1 MIVTLE
7 VALVGAVVSLLMS
20 IVLWKVGIRFRLYPQ
35 IRARDVHTRP
45 TPRLGGIA
53 MYIGL
58 LAALLV
64 ASRINYFRIVFFDG
78 NEPQIIAILCAAT
91 LIVVMGV
98 LDDFFD
104 LDWTT
109 KLIGQILA
117 AGILAWLGGLQITQL
132 PVGGSLGSIVG
143 STWSS
148 LAVTLITVVV
158 VMNMMNFID
167 GLDGL
172 VAGVAIIANGAYFL
186 YSYML
191 LQLTSPTSLFSL
203 ATLVSA
209 VMCGVCIG
217 FLPLNWHPARLFMGD
232 AGSLLV
238 GLMFAVAAVSVTGSI
253 DPTQVFAQGATG
265 QYERAKLAPAFL
277 PLLLPVVIMIVP
289 VLDFT
294 LAVVRRI
301 LAGKSPFSADR
312 KHLHHRLLDMGHSRL
327 HATLILYAW
336 TAVISFGA
344 LLFYVAEQ
352 ALAWSFIGG
361 GLVVCAVATLAPLS
375 HRKRREYAVQV
386 KPVEA
391 TTRQVAVLDPLD
403 RAGKASGRKR
413 RSA

>member
-1 MIVTLE
+1 MIVTLL

-20 IVLWKVGIRFRLYPQ
+20 IVMWKVGVRYRLYPA
-35 IRARDVHTRP
+35 IRARDVHARP

-53 MYIGL
+53 MYTGL

-64 ASRINYFRIVFFDG
+64 ASQIHPYFDSVFQDANQIV
-78 NEPQIIAILCAAT
+78 AILCAAT
-91 LIVVMGV
+91 LIVVIGV

-109 KLIGQILA
+109 KLIAQIIA
-117 AGILAWLGGLQITQL
+117 AGLLAYLGGLQMTQL
-132 PVGGSLGSIVG
+132 PVGKIGPFDAGVVATSS
-143 STWSS
+143 WSS
-148 LAVTLITVVV
+148 LALTLVTVVA

-172 VAGVAIIANGAYFL
+172 VAGVAAIANGAFFL

-191 LQLTSPTSLFSL
+191 LQLQDVPLFSL
-203 ATLVSA
+203 ATVLSA
-209 VMCGVCIG
+209 VMCGVCLG
-217 FLPLNWHPARLFMGD
+217 FLPLNWHPAKLFMGD

-238 GLMFAVAAVSVTGSI
+238 GLLFAIVSISVTTNVI
-253 DPTQVFAQGATG
+253 PTELFATAPG
-265 QYERAKLAPAFL
+265 QYERARLAPAFL
-277 PLLLPVVIMIVP
+277 PLLLPIAIMVVP

-327 HATLILYAW
+327 HATLIFYAW
-336 TAVISFGA
+336 TAVISVGA
-344 LLFYVAEQ
+344 LLFYVADQ
-352 ALAWSFIGG
+352 AVAWSFIGG
-361 GLVVCAVATLAPLS
+361 GLVVCAIATLAPLS
-375 HRKRREYAVQV
+375 YRKRREYAVQV
-386 KPVEA
+386 KPADA
-391 TTRQVAVLDPLD
+391 TTREVAVLDPLD
-403 RAGKASGRKR
+403 RAGSGPTE

>member
-1 MIVTLE
+1 MIVTLA
-7 VALVGAVVSLLMS
+7 VAGVGAVVSLLMS
-20 IVLWKVGIRFRLYPQ
+20 IVLWKVGVRFKLYPE
-35 IRARDVHTRP
+35 IRQRDVHTRP

-53 MYIGL
+53 MFIGL

-64 ASRINYFRIVFFDG
+64 ASRIDYFRIVFQG
-78 NEPQIIAILCAAT
+78 NEPTIIAILTAAT

-117 AGILAWLGGLQITQL
+117 AGLLAWLGGLQIDQL
-132 PVGGSLGSIVG
+132 PVGGSWGLLVG

-148 LAVTLITVVV
+148 LALTLVTIVV

-172 VAGVAIIANGAYFL
+172 VAGVAVIANGAYFL
-186 YSYML
+186 YSYQIV
-191 LQLTSPTSLFSL
+191 QLTSPTNLFSL
-203 ATLVSA
+203 ATLTSA
-209 VMCGVCIG
+209 VMCGVCLG

-238 GLMFAVAAVSVTGSI
+238 GLMFAVSAISVTGTL
-253 DPTQVFAQGATG
+253 DPLTVFADGPG
-265 QYERAKLAPAFL
+265 HIDRKDFAPAFL
-277 PLLLPVVIMIVP
+277 PLLLPVAIMIVP

-327 HATLILYAW
+327 HATLIFYAW
-336 TAVISFGA
+336 TAVIAVGA
-344 LLFYVAEQ
+344 LLFYAVDDPAI
-352 ALAWSFIGG
+352 AWSFIGG
-361 GLVVCAVATLAPLS
+361 GLLVCAVATLAPLS

-386 KPVEA
+386 KPA
-391 TTRQVAVLDPLD
+391 TDTTTEIAVLDPLD
-403 RAGKASGRKR
+403 RVAKARAE